1 MEAPCCLVS
10 ALLAG
15 SIGRLTGGPR
25 TAVAVIYAVPAL
37 VLFVP
42 LLFIATELVG
52 NSAASRYAWWY
63 GPVLVIG
70 GVVAGVFCVAGAAAK
85 APD

>member
-1 MEAPCCLVS
+1 MLVA

-15 SIGRLTGGPR
+15 PVGRLTFGPR
-25 TAVAVIYAVPAL
+25 TAVGVIYAVPAL
-37 VLFVP
+37 VLFVS

-52 NSAASRYAWWY
+52 NSARR
-63 GPVLVIG
+63 
-70 GVVAGVFCVAGAAAK
+70 VVAGAFCVAGAAAK